1 MRYARHQKILELIN
15 THEID
20 TQERLA
26 EKLRQAGFNVTQAT
40 VSRDIKEL
48 QLVKHA
54 GPSGRSCYTQSRV
67 ADAPVS
73 ERFRKILRETI
84 LSIDSAENIIVIKT
98 LSGCANA
105 AAEQKLGPPGSACRG
120 QMPALPGAARWAIAP
135 YRARRRHR
143 LRQSRQLAQA
153 GTMGYRARSVERME
167 AAMPERKRSG
177 STRRIM

>member
-26 EKLRQAGFNVTQAT
+26 EKLRQSGFNVTQAT

-67 ADAPVS
+67 TDAPVS

-84 LSIDSAENIIVIKT
+84 LSIESAENLIVIKT

-105 AAEQKLGPPGSACRG
+105 AAEAIDTSNFPEIVGTIAGILGTLIAQNVIPKRIYHLDFIKPGQKTGKHSPTA
-120 QMPALPGAARWAIAP
+120 
-135 YRARRRHR
+135 
-143 LRQSRQLAQA
+143 
-153 GTMGYRARSVERME
+153 
-167 AAMPERKRSG
+167 
-177 STRRIM
+177 

>member
-15 THEID
+15 AHEID

-26 EKLRQAGFNVTQAT
+26 EKLRESGFNVTQAT
-40 VSRDIKEL
+40 ISRDIKEL

-54 GPSGRSCYTQSRV
+54 GSSGRSCYTQSRT

-84 LSIDSAENIIVIKT
+84 LSISSAENIIVIKT

-105 AAEQKLGPPGSACRG
+105 AAEAIDTTNFPDIIGTLAGDNTIFMVVSSKDAV
-120 QMPALPGAARWAIAP
+120 PALVDQFREMT
-135 YRARRRHR
+135 
-143 LRQSRQLAQA
+143 S
-153 GTMGYRARSVERME
+153 
-167 AAMPERKRSG
+167 K
-177 STRRIM
+177 

>member
-26 EKLRQAGFNVTQAT
+26 EKLRQSGFNVTQAT

-67 ADAPVS
+67 TDAPVS

-84 LSIDSAENIIVIKT
+84 LSIESAENIIVIKT

-105 AAEQKLGPPGSACRG
+105 AAE
-120 QMPALPGAARWAIAP
+120 AIDTSNFP
-135 YRARRRHR
+135 EIVGTI
-143 LRQSRQLAQA
+143 A
-153 GTMGYRARSVERME
+153 GDNTIFMVISTKEAVSPLME
-167 AAMPERKRSG
+167 QFHEMTAK
-177 STRRIM
+177 

>member
-1 MRYARHQKILELIN
+1 MRYARQQKILELI
-15 THEID
+15 TVHEID

-26 EKLRQAGFNVTQAT
+26 EKLREAGFNVTQAT

-54 GPSGRSCYTQSRV
+54 GPSGRSCYTQSRT

-84 LSIDSAENIIVIKT
+84 LSINSAENIIVIKT

-105 AAEQKLGPPGSACRG
+105 AAE
-120 QMPALPGAARWAIAP
+120 AIDTSNFP
-135 YRARRRHR
+135 DIIGT
-143 LRQSRQLAQA
+143 LAGDNTIFMVVSSKEA
-153 GTMGYRARSVERME
+153 VEPLME
-167 AAMPERKRSG
+167 QFHEMTIK
-177 STRRIM
+177 

>member
-67 ADAPVS
+67 SDAPVS

-105 AAEQKLGPPGSACRG
+105 AAEAIDTTNFPEIVGTIAGDDTIFILTRSEASAK
-120 QMPALPGAARWAIAP
+120 QLIAALE
-135 YRARRRHR
+135 
-143 LRQSRQLAQA
+143 AQIW
-153 GTMGYRARSVERME
+153 G
-167 AAMPERKRSG
+167 
-177 STRRIM
+177 